1 METNTR
7 TNITAPV
14 LAYFEDNAEHALD
27 VDTYE
32 NEYGST
38 VTVYRFPA
46 AVPEGYDI
54 VRVKLNPGDEAVTI
68 TGASSN
74 GVTWFDLTVG
84 MCAPLAVIRSA
95 FESAVGLDA

>member
-14 LAYFEDNAEHALD
+14 LAYFAENAEYALD
-27 VDTYE
+27 IDHYE

-38 VTVYRFPA
+38 VTVMRFPA

-54 VRVKLNPGDEAVTI
+54 VRVRLNPGDEDVLI
-68 TGASSN
+68 TGASTN
-74 GVTWFDLTVG
+74 GVIHFELRVG
-84 MCAPLAVIRSA
+84 MYAPLAVIRSA

>member
-14 LAYFEDNAEHALD
+14 LAYFDEVAEYALAVNA
-27 VDTYE
+27 YE
-32 NEYGST
+32 NEWGSL
-38 VTVYRFPA
+38 VTTFDFPA
-46 AVPEGYDI
+46 AVPEDYDI
-54 VRVKLNPGDEAVTI
+54 VRVRLNPGDEDVMIVGQT
-68 TGASSN
+68 TN
-74 GVTWFDLTVG
+74 GVIHFELRVG